1 MFHADIT
8 GFPIGM
14 IDTGFQIP
22 ASFFSYSEVFAKA
35 FEIIADLNI

>member
-14 IDTGFQIP
+14 IHTGPQFNSSLFDFI
-22 ASFFSYSEVFAKA
+22 AKG
-35 FEIIADLNI
+35 FEIIADLNN